1 MNEPVL
7 NPESFS
13 ENEIQTSTSTSML
26 TGFCLV
32 YCTAQQNQPKTTRK
46 HVDTAVRKANKQA
59 SRSTVARPR
68 AAGCRQALSDF
79 MTENQTILNFSIAML
94 HAT

>member
-32 YCTAQQNQPKTTRK
+32 YSTVQQKQPKTPCKR
-46 HVDTAVRKANKQA
+46 VDTAVRKANKQA
-59 SRSTVARPR
+59 SRSTVVQPQ

-79 MTENQTILNFSIAML
+79 MTENQTILNFSTAML
-94 HAT
+94 HAR

>member
-13 ENEIQTSTSTSML
+13 ESEIQTSTSTSML

-32 YCTAQQNQPKTTRK
+32 YCTAQQKQPKTTCKRA
-46 HVDTAVRKANKQA
+46 DTAVRKANKQA

-68 AAGCRQALSDF
+68 AAGCRQSLRDF

-94 HAT
+94 HAR